1 MNLLDELI
9 DTYFMNDMEDAYY
22 DLIEKLIIYDFDEDE
37 MELDWDDEEC
47 FERYHIIPTITSPE
61 AFQLMERFTDSVEDE
76 QNRNNLFYA
85 LKGHK
90 PFRRFKDTLDE
101 IGLRDEWFAFEYQY
115 GKEQI
120 EEWLEGLSNEWE
132 NKSE

>member
-22 DLIEKLIIYDFDEDE
+22 DVIEKQIIYDFDVDDMDE
-37 MELDWDDEEC
+37 TEIDWDDEAS

-61 AFQLMERFTDSVEDE
+61 AFQLMERFAESIGNE
-76 QNRNNLFYA
+76 RLFGA
-85 LKGHK
+85 LQKRK

-120 EEWLEGLSNEWE
+120 EEWLEGLSNECE